1 MIRGR
6 VEEDPLDGIIGR
18 EPEIS
23 RVLRGLFPNRAE
35 DAGALLLVGEPGMGK
50 TALLHAVAAEAGQRG
65 TVLRCA
71 GSQAERTLAYGALH
85 QLLRPVLNHLPEL
98 PAPQGAALSRALGMR
113 HAAAR
118 TADAEGGDERLL
130 VGLASLNLLLASASH
145 RPVTIFVDD
154 LQWLDDAS
162 LETLLFVARR
172 TAGEPVGLLAAV
184 RGDGVSGPGWPDFEP
199 VPLGPLS
206 GEAAGRLLD
215 AQPVVPRGRVRGQ
228 VLRLAAGNP
237 LALMEL
243 ARDAEERGFPGWDTA
258 VGAGFSLPARLEKAF
273 AERLDGLP
281 EATRRVLLF
290 AAAADGPDMRAALSA
305 AASVPGGAAEAWAA
319 AEDAGLVRLVSGRVE
334 FRQPLMRS
342 AVYATASFAE
352 RREVHL
358 RLADGL
364 DGDPDRRAWHRAA
377 ASLAPD
383 ESVAGALVETADRAR
398 RRGGYRVAAAALE
411 RAAQLSE
418 RGWSRARRLLDA
430 SDLAVHAGEPWW
442 VEALTG
448 EVAAATDDP
457 GMLAEAALRRGWAL
471 AATGRQKAALSQL
484 LPLAA
489 DMMDAS
495 PVTALDAVSHSAV
508 VLYCS
513 GDEVFRRQAQ
523 ELLARVPGEVGSAY
537 EQVWARACCD
547 PFGDRR
553 GALAALHR
561 AAAEADGVPGRLSV
575 LGGAAWILD
584 ETALGV
590 RLLSAVME
598 RLRTVT
604 TAGSSA
610 MVGQTLALAQFD
622 AGAWEAACES
632 AEDARRVAEENGLE
646 AAAWVAVYVS
656 AMVLALRGEDARGL
670 MARAVRGLDM
680 SESRAL
686 GVRMAM
692 VRAAVAAAEG
702 DHALEFE
709 LLRGLFTAG
718 PDPRPVHYHCSL
730 YGVGD
735 LAAAAVRVG
744 RPEEAVEAVDA
755 VERWVGEGMSPRLRL
770 IVGRARALLCE
781 GEEAEELFRTVVG
794 DPVGE
799 QWPFERAVVSLEFG
813 EWLRRRR
820 RMSEARAELAR
831 ALTVFERLKA
841 HPWVERT
848 AGELRACGV
857 PVRDAEGHPG
867 SVERLTPQQLQIA
880 RLAAAGL
887 TNRQIGERL
896 LLSARTVGFHLYQA
910 FPKLGVSSRTQLRDA
925 LSRAQSPREGTP
937 DHASGTVSRPA
948 ARPVAGPDETPS
960 RLVSR
965 R

>member
-1 MIRGR
+1 M
-6 VEEDPLDGIIGR
+6 EEDPLDGIIGR

-23 RVLRGLFPNRAE
+23 RLLRGLFPERAE
-35 DAGALLLVGEPGMGK
+35 EAGALLLVGESGMGK
-50 TALLHAVAAEAGQRG
+50 TALLHAVTAEAGRRG
-65 TVLRCA
+65 TSVLRCA

-85 QLLRPVLNHLPEL
+85 QLLRPALDHLPQL
-98 PAPQGAALSRALGMR
+98 PAPQRAALSQALGMG
-113 HAAAR
+113 HAPAR
-118 TADAEGGDERLL
+118 TAGAEAGDDRLL
-130 VGLASLNLLLASASH
+130 VGLASLNLLLAAATH
-145 RPVTIFVDD
+145 PPVTVVVDD
-154 LQWLDDAS
+154 AQWLDDAS

-184 RGDGVSGPGWPDFEP
+184 RGDGASGPSWSDFEP
-199 VPLGPLS
+199 VPVGPLS

-237 LALMEL
+237 LAVVEL
-243 ARDAEERGFPGWDTA
+243 ARDAAERGSPGWDTA
-258 VGAGFSLPARLEKAF
+258 MGAGFSLPARLEKVF

-290 AAAADGPDMRAALSA
+290 AAAADGPDMRAALTA
-305 AASVPGGAAEAWAA
+305 AASVPGGGAEAWAA
-319 AEDAGLVRLVSGRVE
+319 AEDARLVRLAGGRVE
-334 FRQPLMRS
+334 FRHPLLR
-342 AVYATASFAE
+342 AVVYGAASFAE
-352 RREVHL
+352 RRAVHL
-358 RLADGL
+358 RLADEL
-364 DGDPDRRAWHRAA
+364 AEDPDRRAWHLAA

-383 ESVAGALVETADRAR
+383 ESVADALVETADRAR

-418 RGWSRARRLLDA
+418 RGRARARRLLDA
-430 SDLAVHAGEPWW
+430 CDLAAYAGEPWW

-448 EVAAATDDP
+448 EVAAATDDA

-471 AATGRQKAALSQL
+471 AATGRQKAALSHL

-495 PVTALDAVSHSAV
+495 PVTALDALSHSAV
-508 VLYCS
+508 ALYCS
-513 GDEVFRRQAQ
+513 GDGAFRRQAQ
-523 ELLARVPGEVGSAY
+523 GLLARIPGDVGSAC
-537 EQVWARACCD
+537 EQMWARASCD
-547 PFGDRR
+547 PFGDR
-553 GALAALHR
+553 GGLPAALER
-561 AAAEADGVPGRLSV
+561 AEAEADGVPGQLSV
-575 LGGAAWILD
+575 LGAAAWMLD
-584 ETALGV
+584 ETASGV
-590 RLLSAVME
+590 RLLSAAME
-598 RLRTVT
+598 RLRTETT
-604 TAGSSA
+604 TAANA
-610 MVGQTLALAQFD
+610 MVGQALALAQFD

-632 AEDARRVAEENGLE
+632 AEDAQRVAGENRLE

-656 AMVLALRGEDARGL
+656 AMVMALRGEDARGL
-670 MARAVRGLDM
+670 MARAVQGLDM

-686 GVRMAM
+686 GVRMAV

-744 RPEEAVEAVDA
+744 RPEEAVAAVDA
-755 VERWVGEGMSPRLRL
+755 VERWVGGGISPRLRL

-781 GEEAEELFRTVVG
+781 GEEAEGLFRTVVG

-831 ALTVFERLKA
+831 ALSVFERLKA

-848 AGELRACGV
+848 TGELRACGV
-857 PVRDAEGHPG
+857 PVRDAEGSPG
-867 SVERLTPQQLQIA
+867 SVDRLTPQQLQIA

-896 LLSARTVGFHLYQA
+896 LLSARTVGFHLYQV
-910 FPKLGVSSRTQLRDA
+910 FPKLGVSSRTQLHDA
-925 LSRAQSPREGTP
+925 LSRAEEPRERTP
-937 DHASGTVSRPA
+937 DHASGTGTGTA
-948 ARPVAGPDETPS
+948 TRPVPEPGRTPS

>member
-1 MIRGR
+1 MVRGHG
-6 VEEDPLDGIIGR
+6 EEDPLDGIIGR
-18 EPEIS
+18 EQEIS
-23 RVLRGLFPNRAE
+23 RVLRGLFPDRAE
-35 DAGALLLVGEPGMGK
+35 EAGALLLVGEPGMGK
-50 TALLHAVAAEAGQRG
+50 TTLLHAVRAEAGRRG
-65 TVLRCA
+65 TVLGCA

-85 QLLRPVLNHLPEL
+85 QLLSPALDHLPRL
-98 PAPQGAALSRALGMR
+98 PAPQRAALSRALGLR
-113 HAAAR
+113 HAPVR
-118 TADAEGGDERLL
+118 TAGADGGDGRLL
-130 VGLASLNLLLASASH
+130 VGLATLNLLLASARH
-145 RPVTIFVDD
+145 RPVTVVVDD
-154 LQWLDDAS
+154 LQWLDEPS
-162 LETLLFVARR
+162 LDTVLFVARR
-172 TAGEPVGLLAAV
+172 LAGEPVGLLAAV
-184 RGDGVSGPGWPDFEP
+184 RGDGACVPGWPDPEP
-199 VPLGPLS
+199 VPVGPLS

-215 AQPVVPRGRVRGQ
+215 AQPVVPRGRLRGQ

-237 LALMEL
+237 LALVEL
-243 ARDAEERGFPGWDTA
+243 ARAAAQRGFVGWDTA
-258 VGAGFSLPARLEKAF
+258 VGAGFPVPARLERAYG
-273 AERLDGLP
+273 ERLDGLP

-290 AAAADGPDMRAALSA
+290 AAAADGPDMRAALAA
-305 AASVPGGAAEAWAA
+305 AASVPGGDAEAWAA
-319 AEDAGLVRLVSGRVE
+319 AEDAGLVRLAGGKVA
-334 FRQPLMRS
+334 FRHPLMRS
-342 AVYATASFAE
+342 VVYGAASFAE

-358 RLADGL
+358 RLAEGL
-364 DGDPDRRAWHRAA
+364 AEDPDRRAWHLAA

-383 ESVAGALVETADRAR
+383 ESVAGALVATADRAR

-418 RGWSRARRLLDA
+418 QGRSRARRLLDA
-430 SDLAVHAGEPWW
+430 CDLAVQAGEPWW
-442 VEALTG
+442 VEALTA
-448 EVAAATDDP
+448 EVAAATDDTA
-457 GMLAEAALRRGWAL
+457 MLAEAVLRRGWAL
-471 AATGRQKAALSQL
+471 ASTGRQRAALSHL

-513 GDEVFRRQAQ
+513 GDEAFRRQARG
-523 ELLARVPGEVGSAY
+523 LLARIPGDVGSPY

-547 PFGDRR
+547 PFGDRS
-553 GALAALHR
+553 GVLAALQR
-561 AAAEADGVPGRLSV
+561 AAAEAGDVPGRLSV
-575 LGGAAWILD
+575 LGSAAWMLD

-590 RLLSAVME
+590 RLLSEVME
-598 RLRTVT
+598 RLHTVT

-610 MVGQTLALAQFD
+610 MVGQALALAQFD

-632 AEDARRVAEENGLE
+632 AEDARRVAEEKGLE

-670 MARAVRGLDM
+670 MARAVRGLDV

-702 DHALEFE
+702 DHAVEFE

-744 RPEEAVEAVDA
+744 RPAEAVAVVDA
-755 VERWVGEGMSPRLRL
+755 VERWVGDGMSPRLRL
-770 IVGRARALLCE
+770 LVGRARALLCE
-781 GEEAEELFRTVVG
+781 GEEAEGLFRTVVG

-820 RMSEARAELAR
+820 RMSEARAELSR
-831 ALTVFERLKA
+831 ALTVFQRLKA
-841 HPWVERT
+841 HPWAERT

-857 PVRDAEGHPG
+857 PVRDAEGGPG
-867 SVERLTPQQLQIA
+867 PVERLTPQQLQIA

-896 LLSARTVGFHLYQA
+896 LLSARTVGFHLYQV
-910 FPKLGVSSRTQLRDA
+910 FPKLGVSSRTQLHDA
-925 LSRAQSPREGTP
+925 LSRAGTP
-937 DHASGTVSRPA
+937 PRSTPDDTAGAGTPM
-948 ARPVAGPDETPS
+948 
-960 RLVSR
+960 SR

>member
-6 VEEDPLDGIIGR
+6 GDEDPLDGIIGR

-23 RVLRGLFPNRAE
+23 RVLRGLFPERAE
-35 DAGALLLVGEPGMGK
+35 EAGALLLVGEPGMGK
-50 TALLHAVAAEAGQRG
+50 TTLLHAMRAEAGRRG
-65 TVLRCA
+65 TVIGCA

-85 QLLRPVLNHLPEL
+85 QLLRPTLDHLPQL
-98 PAPQGAALSRALGMR
+98 PAPQRAALSRALGIQ
-113 HAAAR
+113 HASAR
-118 TADAEGGDERLL
+118 TAEADGGDGRLL

-145 RPVTIFVDD
+145 RPVTIVVDD
-154 LQWLDDAS
+154 LQWLDDPS
-162 LETLLFVARR
+162 LDTVLFVARR
-172 TAGEPVGLLAAV
+172 LAGEPVGLLAAV
-184 RGDGVSGPGWPDFEP
+184 RGDGTCAPGWPDFEP
-199 VPLGPLS
+199 VPVGPLS
-206 GEAAGRLLD
+206 EEAAGRLLD
-215 AQPVVPRGRVRGQ
+215 AQPVVPRGRLRGQ
-228 VLRLAAGNP
+228 LLRLAAGNP
-237 LALMEL
+237 LALVEL
-243 ARDAEERGFPGWDTA
+243 ARDAAERGFPGWDTA
-258 VGAGFSLPARLEKAF
+258 VGAGFPVPARLEKAY

-290 AAAADGPDMRAALSA
+290 AAAADGPDIRAALSA
-305 AASVPGGAAEAWAA
+305 AASVPGGGAEAWAA
-319 AEDAGLVRLVSGRVE
+319 AEDAGLVRLMSGRVA
-334 FRQPLMRS
+334 FLHPLMRS
-342 AVYATASFAE
+342 VVYGRASFAE

-364 DGDPDRRAWHRAA
+364 AEDPDRRAWHLAA

-383 ESVAGALVETADRAR
+383 ESVAGALVATADRAR

-418 RGWSRARRLLDA
+418 QGWSRARRLLDA
-430 SDLAVHAGEPWW
+430 CELATHAGEPWW

-448 EVAAATDDP
+448 EVAAATDDT
-457 GMLAEAALRRGWAL
+457 GMLAEAALHRGWAL
-471 AATGRQKAALSQL
+471 ASTGRQRAALSHL

-489 DMMDAS
+489 DVMDAS

-513 GDEVFRRQAQ
+513 GDEAFRRQARG
-523 ELLARVPGEVGSAY
+523 LLARIPGDVGSPY
-537 EQVWARACCD
+537 EQVWARACSD

-553 GALAALHR
+553 GALASLER
-561 AAAEADGVPGRLSV
+561 AAAEADDVPGRLSV
-575 LGGAAWILD
+575 LGSAAWMLD

-590 RLLSAVME
+590 RLLSRVME

-610 MVGQTLALAQFD
+610 MVGQALALAQFD

-632 AEDARRVAEENGLE
+632 AEDARRVAEEKGME
-646 AAAWVAVYVS
+646 PAAWVAVYVS

-702 DHALEFE
+702 DHAVEFE
-709 LLRGLFTAG
+709 LLRGLFTAD
-718 PDPRPVHYHCSL
+718 PEPRPVHYHCSL

-744 RPEEAVEAVDA
+744 RPAEAVAVVDA
-755 VERWVGEGMSPRLRL
+755 VERWVGEGMSSRLRL

-781 GEEAEELFRTVVG
+781 GEDAEGLFRTVVG

-820 RMSEARAELAR
+820 RMSEARAELSR

-841 HPWVERT
+841 HPWAERT

-857 PVRDAEGHPG
+857 PVRDAEGGSG

-896 LLSARTVGFHLYQA
+896 LLSARTVGFHLYQV
-910 FPKLGVSSRTQLRDA
+910 FPKLGVSSRTQLHDA
-925 LSRAQSPREGTP
+925 LSRAGMPSERTP
-937 DHASGTVSRPA
+937 DHASGTGTTPA
-948 ARPVAGPDETPS
+948 TPPVAAPGATPS

-965 R
+965 G